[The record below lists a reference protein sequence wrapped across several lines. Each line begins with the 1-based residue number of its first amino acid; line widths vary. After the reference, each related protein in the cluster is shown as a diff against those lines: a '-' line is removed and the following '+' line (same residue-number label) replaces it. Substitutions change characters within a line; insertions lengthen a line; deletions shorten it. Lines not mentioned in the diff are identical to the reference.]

1 MDERGSKGSQIGRI
15 LVVDDDPKILQIFSR
30 ALESV
35 GHTVTS
41 APSGEAAV
49 EQLKMRRFDVVLS
62 DIAMPGMGGLE
73 LLRQVR
79 DHDADIPLILITG
92 SPLVESA
99 MKAVEYGALRYLL
112 KPVRLEELR
121 TIVSEAVKLHEL
133 ARLKREM
140 FDTLGLGMPLADR
153 AGMEAT
159 FRAILDS
166 LTVVF
171 QPIVNWAERSVFAY
185 EALVRSRSGAP
196 SHILEVAE
204 RLAQLPVLG
213 RTIRASVARSLADAP
228 PSTSVFVNLH
238 PVDLLDDELFEGTA
252 PLARYSKRVV
262 LEITERASLETIPDA
277 SQRMQEL
284 RLLGYRIALDDLGAG
299 YAGLTSFAQL
309 EPDVVKIDVALVRGI
324 DADPLKQ
331 RMVGTLLKLFKD
343 LGKQVVAE
351 GVETA
356 EERDALC
363 VIGCELFQGYLFA
376 KPGPNFPAVI
386 W

>member
-1 MDERGSKGSQIGRI
+1 
-15 LVVDDDPKILQIFSR
+15 
-30 ALESV
+30 
-35 GHTVTS
+35 
-41 APSGEAAV
+41 
-49 EQLKMRRFDVVLS
+49 
-62 DIAMPGMGGLE
+62 
-73 LLRQVR
+73 
-79 DHDADIPLILITG
+79 
-92 SPLVESA
+92 

-171 QPIVNWAERSVFAY
+171 QPIVNWTERSVYAY
-185 EALVRSRSGAP
+185 EALVRSRSGPP

-213 RTIRASVARSLADAP
+213 RSIRASVARSLADAP
-228 PSTSVFVNLH
+228 PHASVFVNLH
-238 PVDLLDDELFEGTA
+238 PGDLLDDELFEGTA

-309 EPDVVKIDVALVRGI
+309 EPDVVKVDVALVRGI

-343 LGKQVVAE
+343 LGKEVVAE

-363 VIGCELFQGYLFA
+363 AIGCELFQGYLFA

>member
-1 MDERGSKGSQIGRI
+1 VDERGSKGSQIGRI

-49 EQLKMRRFDVVLS
+49 EQIKMRRFDVVLS

-140 FDTLGLGMPLADR
+140 FDTLGLGMPLSDR

-171 QPIVNWAERSVFAY
+171 QPIVNWSERSVYAY
-185 EALVRSRSGAP
+185 EALVRSRSGPP

-213 RTIRASVARSLADAP
+213 RTIRASVAKSLADAP
-228 PSTSVFVNLH
+228 L
-238 PVDLLDDELFEGTA
+238 DLLDDELFQGTT

-284 RLLGYRIALDDLGAG
+284 RMLGYRIALDDLGAG

-356 EERDALC
+356 EERDALTT
-363 VIGCELFQGYLFA
+363 IGCELFQGYLFA
-376 KPGPNFPAVI
+376 KPGPNFPSVI

>member
-1 MDERGSKGSQIGRI
+1 MDERGSKSSQIGRI

-49 EQLKMRRFDVVLS
+49 EQIKMRRFDVVLS

-121 TIVSEAVKLHEL
+121 AIVSEAVKLHEL

-140 FDTLGLGMPLADR
+140 FDTLGLGMPLSDR

-171 QPIVNWAERSVFAY
+171 QPIVNWTSRSVYAY
-185 EALVRSRSGAP
+185 EALVRSRSGPP

-213 RTIRASVARSLADAP
+213 RTIRAEVARSLADAP

-238 PVDLLDDELFEGTA
+238 PGDLLDDELFQGTT

-284 RLLGYRIALDDLGAG
+284 RMLGYRIALDDLGAG

-343 LGKQVVAE
+343 LGKEVVAE

-363 VIGCELFQGYLFA
+363 AVGCELFQGYLFA
-376 KPGPNFPAVI
+376 KPGPNFPSVI

>member
-1 MDERGSKGSQIGRI
+1 VDERGSKGSQIGRI

-49 EQLKMRRFDVVLS
+49 EQIKMRRFDVVLS

-140 FDTLGLGMPLADR
+140 FDTLGLGMPLSDR

-171 QPIVNWAERSVFAY
+171 QPIVNWSERSVYAY
-185 EALVRSRSGAP
+185 EALVRSRSGPP

-213 RTIRASVARSLADAP
+213 RTIRASVAKSLADAP
-228 PSTSVFVNLH
+228 PATSVFVNLH
-238 PVDLLDDELFEGTA
+238 PLDLLDDELFQGTT

-284 RLLGYRIALDDLGAG
+284 RMLGYRIALDDLGAG

-356 EERDALC
+356 EERDALTT
-363 VIGCELFQGYLFA
+363 IGCELFQGYLFA
-376 KPGPNFPAVI
+376 KPGPNFPSVI

>member
-1 MDERGSKGSQIGRI
+1 VEERGSKSSHIGRV

-49 EQLKMRRFDVVLS
+49 EQIKMRRFDVVLS

-121 TIVSEAVKLHEL
+121 NIVSEAVKLHEL

-171 QPIVNWAERSVFAY
+171 QPIVNWTERSVYAY
-185 EALVRSRSGAP
+185 EALVRSRSGPP

-213 RTIRASVARSLADAP
+213 RTIRDSVAKSLADAP
-228 PSTSVFVNLH
+228 PNASVFVNLH
-238 PVDLLDDELFEGTA
+238 PVDLLDDELYQGTT

-262 LEITERASLETIPDA
+262 LEITERASLDSIPDA
-277 SQRMQEL
+277 AQRMQEL
-284 RLLGYRIALDDLGAG
+284 RMLGYRIALDDLGAG

-363 VIGCELFQGYLFA
+363 AIGCELFQGYLFA